1 MNSTSR
7 GMKIFSLLMQA
18 QLWDDDGQAMMAVMA
33 TKNEVSEVSC
43 PCGASL
49 RIDPNETTQEIACP
63 ECGMALE
70 IVVTTDPKTKQSKVG
85 ILVKPAAVTP
95 RSGKGK
101 EVHVAKCVC
110 GAQITIEEDRV
121 DSVYTCHICDADYTA
136 SIRKSKS
143 GISTLVLRPLVA
155 APAKETKRRSGP
167 RSQGTKLPIPKVV
180 KGVGAAPPTRSWKS
194 PPISAQPQSG
204 GAAAKEK
211 LLLLAKGEVGA
222 QEVAFVG
229 KDQLINCFCGAMILL
244 REGFNR
250 EIVKCPVCGKGY
262 RIFLALQPKTAATM
276 AIMIPRG

>member
-1 MNSTSR
+1 MP
-7 GMKIFSLLMQA
+7 
-18 QLWDDDGQAMMAVMA
+18 

-49 RIDPNETTQEIACP
+49 RIDPNETSQEIACS

-70 IVVTTDPKTKQSKVG
+70 IVVTTDSKTKLPKIG
-85 ILVKPAAVTP
+85 ILVKANAVTP
-95 RSGKGK
+95 RSGSSGKGK
-101 EVHVAKCVC
+101 ETHVAKCVC

-121 DSVYTCHICDADYTA
+121 DSVYTCVICDADYTA
-136 SIRKSKS
+136 TIRKAKS

-155 APAKETKRRSGP
+155 APTKNTSRRVGP
-167 RSQGTKLPIPKVV
+167 RGGLPTKTSSGKLP

-194 PPISAQPQSG
+194 PPIPSVPQSSSG
-204 GAAAKEK
+204 AAKEK

-222 QEVAFVG
+222 QEVANVG

-250 EIVKCPVCGKGY
+250 EIVKCPVCAKGY

-276 AIMIPRG
+276 AIMIPRA

>member
-1 MNSTSR
+1 
-7 GMKIFSLLMQA
+7 
-18 QLWDDDGQAMMAVMA
+18 MA
-33 TKNEVSEVSC
+33 TKSEVSEVSC

-49 RIDPNETTQEIACP
+49 RIDPNETSQEIACS

-70 IVVTTDPKTKQSKVG
+70 IVVTTDSKTKLPKIG
-85 ILVKPAAVTP
+85 ILVKANAVTP

-101 EVHVAKCVC
+101 ETHIAKCVC

-121 DSVYTCHICDADYTA
+121 DSVYTCVICDADYTA
-136 SIRKSKS
+136 TIRKAKS

-155 APAKETKRRSGP
+155 APAKATTRRVGP
-167 RSQGTKLPIPKVV
+167 RGGLPGKTTVAKMP

-194 PPISAQPQSG
+194 PPIPAQAQSASG
-204 GAAAKEK
+204 AAKEK

-222 QEVAFVG
+222 QEVANVG

-250 EIVKCPVCGKGY
+250 EIVKCPVCAKGY

-276 AIMIPRG
+276 AIMIPRA

>member
-1 MNSTSR
+1 MP
-7 GMKIFSLLMQA
+7 
-18 QLWDDDGQAMMAVMA
+18 

-49 RIDPNETTQEIACP
+49 RIDPNETSQEMACS
-63 ECGMALE
+63 ECGMTLE
-70 IVVTTDPKTKQSKVG
+70 IVVTTDPKTKQPKVG
-85 ILVKPAAVTP
+85 ILVKPGAVTP

-121 DSVYTCHICDADYTA
+121 DSVYTCVICDADYTA

-143 GISTLVLRPLVA
+143 GISTLVLRPLIA
-155 APAKETKRRSGP
+155 APTKNTSRRGAPKASTAK
-167 RSQGTKLPIPKVV
+167 QLPVPKVV
-180 KGVGAAPPTRSWKS
+180 KGVGAAPPTRTWKS
-194 PPISAQPQSG
+194 PPVTQPQTG

-262 RIFLALQPKTAATM
+262 RIFLALQPKTSATM